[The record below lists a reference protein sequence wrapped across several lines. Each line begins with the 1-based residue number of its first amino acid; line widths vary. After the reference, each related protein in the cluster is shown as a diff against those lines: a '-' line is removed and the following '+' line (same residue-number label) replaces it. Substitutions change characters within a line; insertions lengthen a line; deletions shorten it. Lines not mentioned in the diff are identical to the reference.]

1 MGGLA
6 GFYEEVREAVLN
18 NGFDDPILGWRSTS
32 NAGGYCF
39 SLYAQESKPLKE
51 KKVIPKRQTYFTTKN
66 VAEEIATCKSL
77 LRLCMKQEMAVSAF
91 YDIREPRSKSFEYWL
106 GVAADSIAHKKH
118 MLLDHLSEIQT
129 TKTSSLDL
137 PDFNVPVY
145 SRVLEY
151 LIKHIIEDELKYQ
164 TANRTELINI
174 IDDATCYISEVEGL
188 PLIKD
193 GTNSIWLNYL
203 KSHYSFAIRDDH
215 CCGQCG
221 SDLFV
226 GIPYCLSC
234 NTLLSR

>member
-18 NGFDDPILGWRSTS
+18 NGFDDPILGWCSTS
-32 NAGGYCF
+32 NVGGCF
-39 SLYAQESKPLKE
+39 SLYEQTSQPA
-51 KKVIPKRQTYFTTKN
+51 KKKQVAVKRQNFFTTLN
-66 VAEEIATCKSL
+66 VAEEIQTCKSL
-77 LRLCMKQEMAVSAF
+77 IRLCVKQEMAVSAF
-91 YDIREPRSKSFEYWL
+91 YDIHEPRSKSFAYWL
-106 GVAADSIAHKKH
+106 EFASDSIAKKKQ
-118 MLLDHLSEIQT
+118 MLLDHLSEMQFRQDT
-129 TKTSSLDL
+129 SLDL

-174 IDDATCYISEVEGL
+174 IDDATYYISDVERI

-203 KSHYSFAIRDDH
+203 RSHYSFSIRDDH
-215 CCGQCG
+215 CCSQCG
-221 SDLFV
+221 ADLFA